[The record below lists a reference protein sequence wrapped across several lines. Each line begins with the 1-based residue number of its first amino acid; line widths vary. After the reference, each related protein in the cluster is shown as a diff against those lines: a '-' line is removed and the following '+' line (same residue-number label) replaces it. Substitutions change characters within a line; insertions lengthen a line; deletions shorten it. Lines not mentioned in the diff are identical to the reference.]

1 MTRNFCLD
9 GTQMTPFTSSKTE
22 LKRRSHLGL
31 DTSELFGECSHLKVN
46 VKKKTKAVWLG
57 SKSFS
62 KDILLPE
69 KHLAWVFN
77 EPFDTLGPG
86 ITFFVE
92 TQRIAEH
99 NYKKEPDEVRQL

>member
-46 VKKKTKAVWLG
+46 VKKKLRLYG
-57 SKSFS
+57 
-62 KDILLPE
+62 
-69 KHLAWVFN
+69 WVASHSQKIYYFLRN
-77 EPFDTLGPG
+77 
-86 ITFFVE
+86 I
-92 TQRIAEH
+92 
-99 NYKKEPDEVRQL
+99 